1 MQHPE
6 FNLIDTAFNG
16 PKKRNHLMMIED
28 LVLPENPIDC
38 YRTYGRHDKT
48 YLKHLRTNNGSVR
61 NYRGPAYV
69 DFVPF
74 DLDAADPSEAL
85 KVARNFLPYLESTYD
100 VSPDEMGTFYSGLKG
115 FHFEMPIGL
124 LGSVQPVTDIYRRLK
139 RFVRAFGDWPFD
151 LQIYRNNGLW
161 RITNTIHSGSGLRK
175 IRLRPV
181 ELFSLS
187 MHDIKDLARNP
198 VSEEKFADYD
208 DCLPNEALV
217 NQWQKTKTS
226 WVTLQAERRHPGIKS
241 FSFLESGVIKGS
253 RNSTA
258 FSHAQKLR
266 ACGKTLDEAIKLML
280 IWNKK
285 NHPSMSSS
293 ELRKTIE
300 SAFSYTG
307 KTFDAQNIL
316 QFLQL
321 DPFFQG
327 LVASQRDVLISILAR
342 LEAKPSDPI
351 DDKGYQYHLEVGE
364 MLFSF
369 RGFPKDCAPDVGEA
383 SVRSLVNKLRQLGRI
398 ELITLG
404 SKRLSILRLID
415 YDTHGKAEGNT
426 PNE

>member
-1 MQHPE
+1 M
-6 FNLIDTAFNG
+6 
-16 PKKRNHLMMIED
+16 
-28 LVLPENPIDC
+28 
-38 YRTYGRHDKT
+38 
-48 YLKHLRTNNGSVR
+48 TNNESVR

-74 DLDAADPSEAL
+74 DLDAADPSEAQD
-85 KVARNFLPYLESTYD
+85 VARSFLLYLESAYD
-100 VSPDEMGTFYSGLKG
+100 TSRDEMGIFFSGRKG
-115 FHFEMPIGL
+115 IHFEMPIGL
-124 LGSVQPVTDIYRRLK
+124 LGAVRPARDIHRRLK

-161 RITNTIHSGSGLRK
+161 RITNTIHSGSGLWK
-175 IRLRPV
+175 IRLRPA

-187 MHDIKDLARNP
+187 MPDIKDLARSP
-198 VSEEKFADYD
+198 VSEKKFADYD
-208 DCLPNEALV
+208 DCLPIDALV
-217 NQWQKTKTS
+217 DQWQKTKTS
-226 WVTLQAERRHPGIKS
+226 WVTMQAETRHPAVKS
-241 FSFLESGVIKGS
+241 FSFLESGVIKGA

-266 ACGKTLDEAIKLML
+266 ACGKTIDEAIDLL
-280 IWNKK
+280 LVWNQK
-285 NHPSMSSS
+285 NHPSMSRS
-293 ELRKTIE
+293 ELVKTIE

-327 LVASQRDVLISILAR
+327 LVASQRDVLLSILAR

-351 DDKGYQYHLEVGE
+351 DDNGHQYHLEPGE

-369 RGFPKDCAPDVGEA
+369 RGFSNDCAPDVGEA
-383 SVRSLVNKLRQLGRI
+383 PVRSLVNKLRQLGRI

-415 YDTHGKAEGNT
+415 YSTHGKAEGNT